1 MRRGKVGFLVSI
13 IIFSCGLAVL
23 PVSAAVFTFGETAV
37 KLPAGCQ
44 VKIKPDLITFQLE
57 EGRLE
62 LIPEADNLKVRTVDK
77 NGKLVYTGT
86 QGRVFAEC
94 QPEKFQKL
102 KVTDADYRFI
112 RFALGKPEP
121 DPAGRGVLIPKGT
134 RIEKVG
140 EDLYRF
146 HLENGEVISF
156 KCKPVGDDKIG
167 DCTRYT
173 RDGKIMYTRTKVKLC
188 RMSSLEELKSLPS
201 SLPEQLWV
209 QFVTESKG

>member
-1 MRRGKVGFLVSI
+1 MRRGKVGFLALI
-13 IIFSCGLAVL
+13 LALFLGFIFRLS
-23 PVSAAVFTFGETAV
+23 SATVFTFGETAV

-44 VKIKPDLITFQLE
+44 VEIKPDHIAFHLE

-77 NGKLVYTGT
+77 NGKVVYTGT

-94 QPEKFQKL
+94 QPEKFKKL

-134 RIEKVG
+134 RIEKVE

-156 KCKPVGDDKIG
+156 KCKAAGEDKIG

-173 RDGKIMYTRTKVKLC
+173 KDGKIIYTRTKVKLC

-201 SLPEQLWV
+201 TLPEQLWV

>member
-1 MRRGKVGFLVSI
+1 MRRGKTGFLALI
-13 IIFSCGLAVL
+13 LALFLGFIFRQS
-23 PVSAAVFTFGETAV
+23 SAAVFTFGETAV
-37 KLPAGCQ
+37 KLLAGCQ
-44 VKIKPDLITFQLE
+44 VEIKPDHITFHLE

-62 LIPEADNLKVRTVDK
+62 LIPEADNLRVRTVDK
-77 NGKLVYTGT
+77 NGKVVYTGT

-156 KCKPVGDDKIG
+156 KCKVVGEDKIG

-173 RDGKIMYTRTKVKLC
+173 KDGKIMYTRTKVKLC

-201 SLPEQLWV
+201 TLPEQLWV